1 MTGGKTGNRSVGQV
15 QRYDEASIRTVA
27 TEEGGSG
34 RFMGESRVAAEKGRG
49 RRKGRGGRLW
59 GCKVQGGRDGLT
71 MGPDTAR
78 PKRGW
83 KATGTPGGIGV
94 HSSSS
99 ELERGCPDA
108 FMIYLCDRH

>member
-15 QRYDEASIRTVA
+15 QRYEEASIRTVA

-49 RRKGRGGRLW
+49 ERLW
-59 GCKVQGGRDGLT
+59 GCKVRGGRAGLT

-83 KATGTPGGIGV
+83 KATGTPGGTGV

-99 ELERGCPDA
+99 EMERGCPDA
-108 FMIYLCDRH
+108 FMICLCDRH

>member
-59 GCKVQGGRDGLT
+59 GCKVQGGRDRLT

-78 PKRGW
+78 PER
-83 KATGTPGGIGV
+83 
-94 HSSSS
+94 
-99 ELERGCPDA
+99 LESHRDTR
-108 FMIYLCDRH
+108 RHWGS